1 MQFLALMKKL
11 GQNLEYMKLVHF
23 ENAWMD
29 VENQARFIL
38 GKQDK
43 VIVNVKL
50 IEL

>member
-1 MQFLALMKKL
+1 MKEL
-11 GQNLEYMKLVHF
+11 GHLLELRIHEVGSLR
-23 ENAWMD
+23 ECMD
-29 VENQARFIL
+29 GWEKSGSFIL